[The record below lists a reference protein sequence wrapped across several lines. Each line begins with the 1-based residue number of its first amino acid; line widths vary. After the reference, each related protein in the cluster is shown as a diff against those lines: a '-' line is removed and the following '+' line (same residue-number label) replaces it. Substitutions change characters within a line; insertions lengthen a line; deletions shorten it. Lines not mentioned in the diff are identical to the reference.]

1 MSEEERKISQEQK
14 IVKFVGEESK
24 KSDSMVMSF
33 SDGNLVDS
41 IKEDSLE
48 DWIVP
53 RNIRSN

>member
-48 DWIVP
+48 D
-53 RNIRSN
+53 

>member
-14 IVKFVGEESK
+14 IVKFVAEESK